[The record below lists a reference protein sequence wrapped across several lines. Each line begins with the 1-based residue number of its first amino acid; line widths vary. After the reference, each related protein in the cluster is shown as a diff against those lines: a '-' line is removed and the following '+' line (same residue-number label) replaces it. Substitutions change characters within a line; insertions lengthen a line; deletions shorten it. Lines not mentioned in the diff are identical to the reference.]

1 MCRLVPVENRK
12 RKAAKLETDDAKP
25 TTPQHL
31 TMQTALRNEQIVVIG
46 FPAWEGEYLK
56 STVQL
61 VSELAKENNVLYVE
75 YPFTWKDAIMGR
87 MGKAKTPWRRILGR
101 EERLRCLQLDNGAEV
116 NVLTLPPMLP
126 VNFING
132 DAIYD
137 LLMGKNARKAHKAIS
152 DAMRQ
157 LGFHRPVVVNA
168 FNPFLGVFLA
178 RQFNEKALLYYCYD
192 EISAAKW
199 AGKHGERLERQ
210 FMKQADAVIT
220 TSKPLFNAKKP
231 FAKRSFLV
239 KNGVDTSLFNGKL
252 PVLGAKPQTIGYLGS
267 LDERVDYDLLES
279 TIQRLPHRRFV
290 FVGRINAAEAER
302 LKGFPNV
309 ELVGS
314 QPAASLPTWAQTFG
328 VCMIPFLKNKLTA
341 GIYPLKINEYFA
353 LGKPVV
359 TTDFGDLDDFRHLVS
374 VADTAE
380 DFAKALEAAL
390 DTDQSGHS
398 QRRMAFAHG
407 NSWSERAAEMG
418 IAIQQVVTENKLLA
432 FNGEAIWMPDNYNRW
447 GKASAGFFS
456 ANLEAALA
464 AAFPKAPHALAFS

>member
-1 MCRLVPVENRK
+1 MQ
-12 RKAAKLETDDAKP
+12 P
-25 TTPQHL
+25 TLQ
-31 TMQTALRNEQIVVIG
+31 NEQIIVIG

-61 VSELAKENNVLYVE
+61 VSELAKKNNVLYVE

-87 MGKAKTPWRRILGR
+87 MGKAKTPWRRILGK
-101 EERLRCLQLDNGAEV
+101 EERLRSLKLDSGAEV

-137 LLMGKNARKAHKAIS
+137 LLMGKNARTAHKAIQA
-152 DAMRQ
+152 AMKT

-199 AGKHGERLERQ
+199 EGKHGERLERKFIQ
-210 FMKQADAVIT
+210 QVDAVIT
-220 TSKPLFNAKKP
+220 SSQPLFMAKKP

-239 KNGVDTSLFNGKL
+239 KNGVDFDLFSRKNSKDT
-252 PVLGAKPQTIGYLGS
+252 VQSQTIGYLGS

-279 TIQRLPHRRFV
+279 TIRIMPQYQFV
-290 FVGRINAAEAER
+290 FVGRVNSPGADR
-302 LKGFPNV
+302 LRCLPNV
-309 ELVGS
+309 EVVGS
-314 QPAASLPTWAQTFG
+314 QPAATLPQWVEKFG
-328 VCMIPFLKNKLTA
+328 VCMIPFLKNELTA

-353 LGKPVV
+353 MGKPVV
-359 TTDFGDLDDFRHLVS
+359 TTNFGDLDDFRHLVA

-380 DFAKALEAAL
+380 DFAAAL
-390 DTDQSGHS
+390 KAALNNDRPDQTE
-398 QRRMAFAHG
+398 RRIAFAHG

-418 IAIQQVVTENKLLA
+418 IAIQQVVKENRVLA
-432 FNGEAIWMPDNYNRW
+432 ASGEAFWIPDNYNRW
-447 GKASAGFFS
+447 GSVSAGFFS
-456 ANLEAALA
+456 AN
-464 AAFPKAPHALAFS
+464 FNVSLAFTDTKIPSMFAFS